1 MKKLCI
7 LLAVLL
13 LIGLTACGEKPEPA
27 PEQEP
32 PVAETPAEPEPAPEE
47 PEEEPAPEAPS
58 VEEEPEEEP
67 VEEETPAEDPVE
79 DEKEVNP
86 LYEQALALIDCSVEE
101 LYDTVG
107 MPIDYMYADSCLGEG
122 EDGELYYDGFTV
134 YTYRDL
140 EDNETIYDV
149 MENMD

>member
-7 LLAVLL
+7 LMAVLL
-13 LIGLTACGEKPEPA
+13 LIGLTACGEKPAPAPEPEKPA
-27 PEQEP
+27 VETPVEPEQEP
-32 PVAETPAEPEPAPEE
+32 MEGETPAEEPA
-47 PEEEPAPEAPS
+47 
-58 VEEEPEEEP
+58 
-67 VEEETPAEDPVE
+67 E
-79 DEKEVNP
+79 DEKETNP

-140 EDNETIYDV
+140 EDNEHIYDV
-149 MENMD
+149 MENRD

>member
-7 LLAVLL
+7 LMAVLL
-13 LIGLTACGEKPEPA
+13 LIGLTACGEKPEPTPEPENPA
-27 PEQEP
+27 VTDPMEPEQEP
-32 PVAETPAEPEPAPEE
+32 AEEDLPADEEPDAEEPPAED
-47 PEEEPAPEAPS
+47 
-58 VEEEPEEEP
+58 P
-67 VEEETPAEDPVE
+67 VEEETPAEDPPE

-86 LYEQALALIDCSVEE
+86 LFEQALSLIDCSVEE

-149 MENMD
+149 MVNWD

>member
-7 LLAVLL
+7 LMAVLL

-27 PEQEP
+27 PEPEQP
-32 PVAETPAEPEPAPEE
+32 TVETPVEPEPTPEE
-47 PEEEPAPEAPS
+47 PEEPAAEQPEEAPA
-58 VEEEPEEEP
+58 EEA
-67 VEEETPAEDPVE
+67 PAEDPAE
-79 DEKEVNP
+79 PPAEEEKETNP
-86 LYEQALALIDCSVEE
+86 LFEQALALIDCSVEE

-140 EDNETIYDV
+140 EDNEHIYDV

>member
-7 LLAVLL
+7 LMAILL
-13 LIGLTACGEKPEPA
+13 LIGLTACGEAPEPA
-27 PEQEP
+27 PEPENP
-32 PVAETPAEPEPAPEE
+32 AVETPVEPEQTPEE
-47 PEEEPAPEAPS
+47 LEEPA
-58 VEEEPEEEP
+58 VEE
-67 VEEETPAEDPVE
+67 T
-79 DEKEVNP
+79 NP
-86 LYEQALALIDCSVEE
+86 LFEQALELIDCSVEE
-101 LYDTVG
+101 LYSAVG

-140 EDNETIYDV
+140 EDNEHIYDV

>member
-7 LLAVLL
+7 LMAVLL
-13 LIGLTACGEKPEPA
+13 LMGLTACGEKPEPA
-27 PEQEP
+27 PEPEQP
-32 PVAETPAEPEPAPEE
+32 TVETPVEPEPTPEEPAEEPAPEE
-47 PEEEPAPEAPS
+47 PPVEEEPADDPA
-58 VEEEPEEEP
+58 EPP
-67 VEEETPAEDPVE
+67 VEEE
-79 DEKEVNP
+79 KETNP
-86 LYEQALALIDCSVEE
+86 LFEQALALIDCSVEE

-107 MPIDYMYADSCLGEG
+107 MPVDYMYADSCLGEG

-140 EDNETIYDV
+140 EDNEHIYDV

>member
-7 LLAVLL
+7 LLAILL

-27 PEQEP
+27 PKQEP
-32 PVAETPAEPEPAPEE
+32 PAAETPAEPEAPEAEE
-47 PEEEPAPEAPS
+47 PKEEAPPVEETPVEEEPAEEPEAPA
-58 VEEEPEEEP
+58 EEE
-67 VEEETPAEDPVE
+67 
-79 DEKEVNP
+79 KEGNP
-86 LYEQALALIDCSVEE
+86 LFEQALELIDCSVDE
-101 LYDTVG
+101 LYDAVG
-107 MPIDYMYADSCLGEG
+107 MPIDYMYADSCLGDG

-134 YTYRDL
+134 YTYRDP

>member
-7 LLAVLL
+7 LLAILL

-27 PEQEP
+27 PEPEP
-32 PVAETPAEPEPAPEE
+32 PVAETPAEPEQEPAEE
-47 PEEEPAPEAPS
+47 EIPVEEEPAEEETP
-58 VEEEPEEEP
+58 EEEPEEE
-67 VEEETPAEDPVE
+67 ETPAEAPAE

>member
-7 LLAVLL
+7 LMAVLL

-27 PEQEP
+27 PEPEKP
-32 PVAETPAEPEPAPEE
+32 AVESPAEPEQTPEE
-47 PEEEPAPEAPS
+47 PEEPTAEQP
-58 VEEEPEEEP
+58 
-67 VEEETPAEDPVE
+67 EEETPAENPVE
-79 DEKEVNP
+79 PPAEEEKENNP
-86 LYEQALALIDCSVEE
+86 LFEQALALIDCSVEE

-140 EDNETIYDV
+140 EDNEHIYDV

>member
-7 LLAVLL
+7 LMAVLL

-27 PEQEP
+27 PEPEQP
-32 PVAETPAEPEPAPEE
+32 AVETPAEPEQTPEE
-47 PEEEPAPEAPS
+47 PEEPAAEQT
-58 VEEEPEEEP
+58 
-67 VEEETPAEDPVE
+67 EEETPAEDPVDPPAE
-79 DEKEVNP
+79 EEKETNP
-86 LYEQALALIDCSVEE
+86 LFEQALALIDCSVEE

-140 EDNETIYDV
+140 EDNEHIYDV

>member
-7 LLAVLL
+7 LAAVLL
-13 LIGLTACGEKPEPA
+13 LIGLTACGEAPTPA
-27 PEQEP
+27 PEQEKPAVETPVQQEPETEEPVTEEPPAEEVP
-32 PVAETPAEPEPAPEE
+32 PVEETPAVDPVEP
-47 PEEEPAPEAPS
+47 
-58 VEEEPEEEP
+58 P
-67 VEEETPAEDPVE
+67 VEEEA
-79 DEKEVNP
+79 NP
-86 LYEQALALIDCSVEE
+86 LFEQALSLIDCSVEE
-101 LYDTVG
+101 LYDLVG
-107 MPIDYMYADSCLGEG
+107 MPVDYMYADSCLGEG

>member
-7 LLAVLL
+7 LMAVLL
-13 LIGLTACGEKPEPA
+13 LMGLTACGEKPEPA
-27 PEQEP
+27 PEPEQP
-32 PVAETPAEPEPAPEE
+32 AVETPAEPEPTPEE
-47 PEEEPAPEAPS
+47 PAEEPAPEEPP
-58 VEEEPEEEP
+58 VEEEPADDPAEPPAEEEK
-67 VEEETPAEDPVE
+67 ET
-79 DEKEVNP
+79 NP
-86 LYEQALALIDCSVEE
+86 LFEQALALIDCSVEE

-107 MPIDYMYADSCLGEG
+107 MPVDYMYADSCLGEG

-140 EDNETIYDV
+140 EDNEYIYDV

>member
-7 LLAVLL
+7 LMAVLL

-27 PEQEP
+27 PEPEQP
-32 PVAETPAEPEPAPEE
+32 TVETPVEPEPTPEE
-47 PEEEPAPEAPS
+47 PEEPAAEQP
-58 VEEEPEEEP
+58 
-67 VEEETPAEDPVE
+67 EEETPAEDPVDPPAE
-79 DEKEVNP
+79 EEKETNP
-86 LYEQALALIDCSVEE
+86 LFEQALALIDCSVEE

-140 EDNETIYDV
+140 EDNEHIYDV

>member
-27 PEQEP
+27 PEPEKPAVETPVEPEQEP
-32 PVAETPAEPEPAPEE
+32 VEEEAPV
-47 PEEEPAPEAPS
+47 EEEPAEEEAPTE
-58 VEEEPEEEP
+58 VP
-67 VEEETPAEDPVE
+67 VEEETPAEEPPE

-86 LYEQALALIDCSVEE
+86 LFEQALSLIDCSVEE
-101 LYDTVG
+101 LYNTVG
-107 MPIDYMYADSCLGEG
+107 MPVDYMYADSCLGEG

-149 MENMD
+149 MENWD

>member
-7 LLAVLL
+7 LMAVLL

-27 PEQEP
+27 PEPEQP
-32 PVAETPAEPEPAPEE
+32 AVETPAEPEQTPEE
-47 PEEEPAPEAPS
+47 PEEPAAEQP
-58 VEEEPEEEP
+58 
-67 VEEETPAEDPVE
+67 EEETPAEDPVDPPAE
-79 DEKEVNP
+79 EEKETNP
-86 LYEQALALIDCSVEE
+86 LFEQALALIDCSVEE

-140 EDNETIYDV
+140 EDNEHIYDV